1 MDFTNEEKER
11 INYLYGNDFKDIT
24 PEDAQLIGRWEAWKA
39 TEDARYKA
47 ELKALQDE
55 ADLKMENATALYKQA
70 RNNLTEL
77 RDKALARFDKLE
89 GAADGQ

>member
-89 GAADGQ
+89 GALDGQ